1 MVWEREEWEG
11 GEKEEDARGLPVSHL
26 TSDEVRRKERSVQL
40 RKLKSPAAKCRRETR
55 KFILDKLGKKKATA
69 RPDICI

>member
-11 GEKEEDARGLPVSHL
+11 EEKEEDARGLLISHL
-26 TSDEVRRKERSVQL
+26 TSHEVRRKERSVQL
-40 RKLKSPAAKCRRETR
+40 RKLKSTAAKWRREAR
-55 KFILDKLGKKKATA
+55 KFILDKLGKKKGTA